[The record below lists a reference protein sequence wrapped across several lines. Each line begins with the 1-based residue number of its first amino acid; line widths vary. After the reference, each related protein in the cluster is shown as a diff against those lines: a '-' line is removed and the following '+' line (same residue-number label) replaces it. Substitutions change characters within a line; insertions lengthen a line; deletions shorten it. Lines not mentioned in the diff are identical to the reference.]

1 MKLLEN
7 DAFFTVLA
15 VAAPVGDGI
24 AFVATYL

>member
-7 DAFFTVLA
+7 DTFFTVLA
-15 VAAPVGDGI
+15 VVALVGDGI